1 MLAIDPRSTGIVL
14 ALLQACSP
22 APRPSQVESE
32 PTRDASATW
41 IYEVRADAGAREL
54 SIEASLP
61 AGPGA
66 ELTVEAS
73 CRDCVRDVEFSDA
86 QTWTALEAGDGA
98 WILPARA
105 KGCRV
110 RYRFLLAQAARESGD
125 VSLARAV
132 GGAIEAPPSTW
143 LLRPVQ
149 GSPGIRLR
157 FHVTSAPGES
167 FVTGVFPV
175 AGVSDTYQVDAS
187 VAGRLPYSAFG
198 DLRVREIEAGDH
210 GGGQIVAAILPG
222 QLASED
228 DVLEWIRTSARA
240 VAGYYGKSP
249 LARLAV
255 LVRPSR
261 GSHVGFGT
269 TMGCGGASIA
279 IDVGERTTR
288 STLRDDW
295 VHLLGPQHWFE
306 EGLATYIEPLARAQA
321 GIVLPE
327 KLWSEWVHGMP
338 NGLPE
343 AGDQGLD
350 HTHTWGRTY
359 WGGALFCLL
368 ADLEIRERTQGGK
381 SLRDALRGVLDAGGD
396 ITVRW
401 PIDRVIEVGDAAVGV
416 PVLRELYDRMKDAPV
431 ETDLAAIWKRLG
443 VEAKGLSVAF
453 DDSAPLAGVR
463 LEMTKPRSR

>member
-1 MLAIDPRSTGIVL
+1 
-14 ALLQACSP
+14 
-22 APRPSQVESE
+22 
-32 PTRDASATW
+32 
-41 IYEVRADAGAREL
+41 
-54 SIEASLP
+54 
-61 AGPGA
+61 
-66 ELTVEAS
+66 
-73 CRDCVRDVEFSDA
+73 
-86 QTWTALEAGDGA
+86 
-98 WILPARA
+98 
-105 KGCRV
+105 
-110 RYRFLLAQAARESGD
+110 
-125 VSLARAV
+125 VS
-132 GGAIEAPPSTW
+132 
-143 LLRPVQ
+143 
-149 GSPGIRLR
+149 
-157 FHVTSAPGES
+157 SAPGES

-175 AGVSDTYQVDAS
+175 VGASDTYEIDAS
-187 VAGRLPYSAFG
+187 VTGRLPYSAFG
-198 DLRVREIEAGDH
+198 DLRVRELE
-210 GGGQIVAAILPG
+210 GGQIVAAILPG

-228 DVLEWIRTSARA
+228 DVLEWIRTSGRA

-255 LVRPSR
+255 FVRPSR

-269 TMGCGGASIA
+269 TMGFGGASIA
-279 IDVGERTTR
+279 IDVGERATR

-295 VHLLGPQHWFE
+295 VLVHEMTHTALPDLLGPQHWFE
-306 EGLATYIEPLARAQA
+306 EGLATYVEPLARAQA
-321 GIVLPE
+321 GIVVPE

-368 ADLEIRERTQGGK
+368 ADLEIRERTQGK
-381 SLRDALRGVLDAGGD
+381 RSLRDALRGVLDAGGD

-443 VEAKGLSVAF
+443 VEVKGRSVAF